1 MNGFDNNINL
11 RSYQLRSNIN
21 INLTKTTEAVV
32 RLSGTFDDY
41 RGPLDGGDVMYKK
54 IVRSNP
60 VLFPAYYPS
69 DALPTAKHLLYGN
82 AIRETEAN
90 YTNPYAELTKGYK
103 DYSRS
108 TMDAQFEL
116 KQDLSFITKGLNIR
130 GLYNTSR
137 YSYFDVNRSFNPYY
151 YNVSSYD
158 KKTNQYNIGLLNEK
172 SNPTDY
178 LGYSEGW
185 KDIQSTTYIEAAM
198 QYNRSFDI
206 HEVSGLLGY

>member
-158 KKTNQYNIGLLNEK
+158 KKDESI
-172 SNPTDY
+172 
-178 LGYSEGW
+178 
-185 KDIQSTTYIEAAM
+185 
-198 QYNRSFDI
+198 
-206 HEVSGLLGY
+206 

>member
-1 MNGFDNNINL
+1 MTANQRVNMNVSGGGKLARYYIAASFSKDNGNLKSNSMNGFDNNINL

-116 KQDLSFITKGLNIR
+116 KQDLSL
-130 GLYNTSR
+130 
-137 YSYFDVNRSFNPYY
+137 
-151 YNVSSYD
+151 
-158 KKTNQYNIGLLNEK
+158 
-172 SNPTDY
+172 
-178 LGYSEGW
+178 
-185 KDIQSTTYIEAAM
+185 
-198 QYNRSFDI
+198 I
-206 HEVSGLLGY
+206 HI

>member
-1 MNGFDNNINL
+1 
-11 RSYQLRSNIN
+11 
-21 INLTKTTEAVV
+21 
-32 RLSGTFDDY
+32 
-41 RGPLDGGDVMYKK
+41 
-54 IVRSNP
+54 
-60 VLFPAYYPS
+60 
-69 DALPTAKHLLYGN
+69 
-82 AIRETEAN
+82 
-90 YTNPYAELTKGYK
+90 
-103 DYSRS
+103 
-108 TMDAQFEL
+108 MDAQFEL

-185 KDIQSTTYIEAAM
+185 KDIQSTTYIEGCYA
-198 QYNRSFDI
+198 
-206 HEVSGLLGY
+206 V